1 LKYGVPGLRRDRK
14 SGERASAGKVEKR
27 RILEYEVSKAS
38 PVGRSRWKS
47 VAARVGVS
55 LLVVAGA
62 IGVGTTP
69 KTWPKIWPKI
79 SPEIRKQRIPSAFR
93 EDLSRE
99 RFDLAF
105 QKLVGFSLLPEKPKS
120 RKLLEFNLFPDRA
133 KSKKLLE
140 FKLFPEEPANPELR
154 VLCGDFWRRVASA
167 SRAPEKFRAPT
178 GEKAY
183 YLHEYLLQSLSDLAQ
198 EKRKN
203 PDAASDIRVSNL
215 LPTVDSIFSSHSPS
229 LCEAYWKCLVLAKN
243 DTELRKR
250 TAALVVA
257 LPKEK
262 WQCVPDF
269 VKAIYLTALE
279 RNEDVLAVVK
289 KIPLSRRNPFEADMM
304 AAYEIRSLY
313 MMGRTSE
320 ALSLADKYLREGI
333 ITNKDR
339 KNWVVRL
346 VEMKKSPGTDKA
358 KDQ

>member
-1 LKYGVPGLRRDRK
+1 M
-14 SGERASAGKVEKR
+14 
-27 RILEYEVSKAS
+27 
-38 PVGRSRWKS
+38 GRSGWKS

-62 IGVGTTP
+62 IAVGTTP

-120 RKLLEFNLFPDRA
+120 KKLLEFNLFPE
-133 KSKKLLE
+133 KPVNK
-140 FKLFPEEPANPELR
+140 ELR

>member
-1 LKYGVPGLRRDRK
+1 M
-14 SGERASAGKVEKR
+14 
-27 RILEYEVSKAS
+27 EYEVSKAS
-38 PVGRSRWKS
+38 PVGRSGWKS

-62 IGVGTTP
+62 IAVGTTP

-120 RKLLEFNLFPDRA
+120 KKLLEFNLFPE
-133 KSKKLLE
+133 KPVNK
-140 FKLFPEEPANPELR
+140 ELR